1 MKRKRFKDEQIVR
14 ILKEQEAGVSVSELR
29 RKHGVSDAASING
42 KPSMAALRVRSQTAE
57 GAGGSEQQVEEAA
70 GGSHA
75 R

>member
-42 KPSMAALRVRSQTAE
+42 KPSMAALRCQKSNGRRRWRTRTA
-57 GAGGSEQQVEEAA
+57 S
-70 GGSHA
+70 
-75 R
+75 